1 MPTLNLVAAAFLLS
15 MLISNQFEKTSNN
28 FSWITGIIVLI
39 ILLVCNYLS
48 PDSKSSI
55 NLTIKHNSNI
65 QNLKT
70 DWSLNIQ
77 KLNADTLELFWG
89 PDIAYQQKMIHQ
101 ITQSLD
107 QGVTNGRVFSF
118 NVDYDRSLDQADQ
131 ANQLRITKFIEQVLG
146 PQYGVQ
152 DKFNSSGGIS
162 FGLAVAVLI
171 NFVLDGLL
179 AGNEIKYSGQSSG
192 LFKVGYMKLNNI
204 FGFIFDNLILML
216 ILGFQFAQSAL
227 SRSKQMIYLG
237 LIVLSFVISM
247 FLGMFT

>member
-1 MPTLNLVAAAFLLS
+1 M
-15 MLISNQFEKTSNN
+15 
-28 FSWITGIIVLI
+28 
-39 ILLVCNYLS
+39 
-48 PDSKSSI
+48 
-55 NLTIKHNSNI
+55 I
-65 QNLKT
+65 Q
-70 DWSLNIQ
+70 
-77 KLNADTLELFWG
+77 
-89 PDIAYQQKMIHQ
+89 Q

-107 QGVTNGRVFSF
+107 QGTINIKGRIISF

-131 ANQLRITKFIEQVLG
+131 ANQLRVTKFIEQVLG

-152 DKFNSSGGIS
+152 AKFNSSGGIS
-162 FGLAVAVLI
+162 FGLSVAVLI
-171 NFVLDGLL
+171 NFVMDGLL

-237 LIVLSFVISM
+237 LIVLSFVIAM
-247 FLGMFT
+247 FLGMFTSISTSINKGIANTIVFVIIAYTVLIELLPESANFKDYYGRTIETDNPEDPYLLTHNSSYIKNYSKAFMPLILFIVYFGYKKLTDSLG